1 MSLFEINL
9 HNQSTYYHSFATD
22 DMAMQAIGMANYNI
36 SGITKYLANSNDP
49 DITEFFANAVDIAQ
63 RELIGN
69 GLALNTLAILR
80 IEDTATGDYVYK
92 EGLDVL
98 ATISG
103 VQAFPNIETLLNKHQ
118 AFQLGSLTPT
128 DDEKQVINN
137 IQTSYSGC
145 INFTATFSV
154 LDCPRTPHVRL
165 YLKSK
170 QNNDTSRVVAQN
182 GEMLLSSIP
191 RTPAGTEFNWNN
203 TAALPIG
210 QYASISEGGAKN
222 PNNTVAGKLKTTYNA
237 SIGQFESGTQ
247 QTYVILLTDIDP
259 APRAN
264 LKNTNIASLPASDFY
279 DTTSA
284 NYQGASTKG
293 AAMIMSVENGNTHM
307 FGPNTLG
314 GCALNKQRK
323 EQIEVTNR
331 SRSAYK
337 KGDLVLVSMIG
348 SEWVIVYLDGAAPIE
363 SSKSVLSHWG
373 FQKYIC
379 TAENF
384 FKAGVSII
392 DPLLYT
398 KITPSEYENKIKSAY
413 YMNMLKGASATR
425 STNVFRT
432 LAGLNVAVAG
442 GATDPEISCYYSQ
455 EIYIP
460 NTALHTTTFD
470 QLGQIMGG
478 VNDYNAIGRTNIAYS
493 PNGIPDDVDIQAPKG
508 YMFPSF
514 WGPVFVDGYNAG
526 QVAVLQN
533 LIKSQSE
540 SIVKATGKAPSDIDI
555 YLKDTTVADLLS
567 TEVWFS
573 NLVDETNFM
582 FSDATDGNL
591 KQLPAEAALLGN
603 PATPSKFTP
612 YGIEILNR
620 LYIYQ
625 PEKGWV
631 DNFEMYLCN
640 NTTRPRWQFL
650 QTTVP
655 EKDSIPESIR
665 NTYGFTP
672 VNPNK
677 IQFTP
682 LGLEFAL
689 SSTLFPATGNPIGSI
704 AALLQSQIASLKGQY
719 KGDNDETKNLL
730 SFAFTNRADLTVD
743 GERPKKPE
751 GKNGIQAMIPFGP
764 YVPTW
769 IEPPTTRSINGPAP
783 LGGPALI
790 DNIPPQRESSNVI
803 GIIASR
809 LAFTATTAVNFVA
822 NQYFGLSPK
831 VTIAGGQANSMT
843 ILGSFLGFG
852 GGNNALLTNA
862 IPQWGD
868 SERNDSYD
876 SFGTT
881 CLHVR
886 IFDAWPIRDTIYD
899 GRYFSVLHFNPRV
912 LDDFDKRK
920 TNAATIGKVPEGDI
934 EFKNGSSTFDS
945 TSYPLD
951 ICIAKKNKT
960 IDNSKYKWVSRKPV
974 LNAQNQQVTDLN
986 GNLVYTYPSLPSLL
1000 NQKIDIIETSVDFRE
1015 ATSIDPTTT
1024 PATYTVLNVGTE
1036 IDINGL
1042 CFTGNTY
1049 AATPDAL
1056 SPVTPAAALAAGK
1069 LAPLKEWR
1077 VNSTRRGLMLG
1088 GSTVDIDGGVRY
1100 KAMVV
1105 GVGVVKVGEVLKK
1118 VKLPPPLFP
1127 PDEGDPVES
1136 VTEILKKQGGSGYAV
1151 NQYITVE
1158 GGTISAIVK
1167 VLSVENIPAIAA
1179 DSLNG
1184 ISAEPARENAIA
1196 SITILSQHK
1205 GEGYTTSEL
1214 GQVGGTPISGGGSG
1228 AIFDLQRLV
1237 VYEIIKRDIGPRE
1250 RCPITRLTTPS
1261 TAIATGATGGPL
1273 ASFGDA
1279 GKRPIEGSETTN
1291 IPLQEGTHKYDAF
1304 FFFHNDILHTLSYDT
1319 AFTVARQQYVT
1330 LTIK

>member
-22 DMAMQAIGMANYNI
+22 DMAMQAIGMANYNT
-36 SGITKYLANSNDP
+36 SGITKYLAATGDP
-49 DITEFFANAVDIAQ
+49 DIQEFFANAVDTAQ

-69 GLALNTLAILR
+69 GLALNTLALLR
-80 IEDTATGDYVYK
+80 IEDTATGAYVYK

-128 DDEKQVINN
+128 EDEKQVINN

-145 INFTATFSV
+145 INFTATFTV
-154 LDCPRTPHVRL
+154 LDCPRTPRIRL
-165 YLKSK
+165 YLKSR
-170 QNNDTSRVVAQN
+170 QNNNTSRTVAHN

-191 RTPAGTEFNWNN
+191 RTPAGTEFSWNN
-203 TAALPIG
+203 TVALPIG

-264 LKNTNIASLPASDFY
+264 LKNANIASLPASDFY
-279 DTTSA
+279 DPTST

-348 SEWVIVYLDGAAPIE
+348 SEWVIVYLDGSAPVE
-363 SSKSVLSHWG
+363 SSSKSVLSHWG

-379 TAENF
+379 TAKDF

-413 YMNMLKGASATR
+413 YMNMFSGKAATR
-425 STNVFRT
+425 SAPVFRK
-432 LAGLNVAVAG
+432 LAELNVAVAG
-442 GATDPEISCYYSQ
+442 AATDPEISCYYSQ

-493 PNGIPDDVDIQAPKG
+493 PNGIPDDADIEAPKG

-540 SIVKATGKAPSDIDI
+540 SIVKAVGKAPSDIDI

-567 TEVWFS
+567 TDVSYS

-603 PATPSKFTP
+603 PAIPSKFTP

-640 NTTRPRWQFL
+640 NTARPRWQFL

-655 EKDSIPESIR
+655 AKDSIPESIR
-665 NTYGFTP
+665 NTYGLTP

-689 SSTLFPATGNPIGSI
+689 SSTLFPATGNPSNSI
-704 AALLQSQIASLKGQY
+704 AAVLQSQIAALKGQY
-719 KGDNDETKNLL
+719 GGDSDERKNLL
-730 SFAFTNRADLTVD
+730 SAAFTNRGDLTVD
-743 GERPKKPE
+743 GERPNKPA

-769 IEPPTTRSINGPAP
+769 IEPPATPAINGPAP

-809 LAFTATTAVNFVA
+809 IAFTATTAVNFVA

-843 ILGSFLGFG
+843 LLGSFLGFG

-920 TNAATIGKVPEGDI
+920 TNAATIGKVSEGDI

-945 TSYPLD
+945 SSYPLD
-951 ICIAKKNKT
+951 ICMAKKNKT
-960 IDNSKYKWVSRKPV
+960 IDNSKYKIDNQPWVNRKPL
-974 LNAQNQQVTDLN
+974 LNANNQQVTDLN
-986 GNLVYTYPSLPSLL
+986 GDLVYTYPPLPTLL

-1015 ATSIDPTTT
+1015 PTLINPTAT
-1024 PATYTVLNVGTE
+1024 PATYTVLDIGTE
-1036 IDINGL
+1036 VDINGL
-1042 CFTGNTY
+1042 CFTGNPY
-1049 AATPDAL
+1049 AATPDTP
-1056 SPVTPAAALAAGK
+1056 SPTTPAAALAAGK

-1100 KAMVV
+1100 RAKVF

-1118 VKLPPPLFP
+1118 VA
-1127 PDEGDPVES
+1127 GAGG
-1136 VTEILKKQGGSGYAV
+1136 VTEVLKKQGGSGYAV
-1151 NQYITVE
+1151 NQYITVD

-1179 DSLNG
+1179 DTLNG
-1184 ISAEPARENAIA
+1184 ISAEPAREGAIS
-1196 SITILSQHK
+1196 SITILSQYK
-1205 GEGYTTSEL
+1205 GEGYTTSAL
-1214 GQVGGTPISGGGSG
+1214 GQVGGIPISGGGSG

-1237 VYEIIKRDIGPRE
+1237 VYDKIQRDIGPRE

-1261 TAIATGATGGPL
+1261 TAVSTGAGGRPL
-1273 ASFGDA
+1273 TSFGDA
-1279 GKRPIEGSETTN
+1279 GKRPVEGSETTN

-1304 FFFHNDILHTLSYDT
+1304 FFFHNDITHTLSYDT
-1319 AFTVARQQYVT
+1319 PFTVARQQYVT